1 MTTFAKRLILSAKLN
16 SDIYEEVEADRKA
29 LGQAMGVVVLSSL
42 AAGFGSLR
50 HIGMNGVVLGT
61 LSALVGW
68 LIWAYLAYLIG
79 TKLLPEPQTQADYG
93 ELLRTIGFAS
103 SPGIIRV
110 LGLLPGLMT
119 ISFLVAEVWMLAAM
133 IVAVRQALDYSSTW
147 RAVLVCLIGW
157 AIQVMLA
164 ASVFALIGGPAGQPQ

>member
-1 MTTFAKRLILSAKLN
+1 MSTFVKRVYLSAKLN
-16 SDIYEEVEADRKA
+16 SEIYEELEADREA
-29 LGQAMGVVVLSSL
+29 LGQAMAVVVLSSL
-42 AAGFGSLR
+42 AAGAGSLR
-50 HIGMNGVVLGT
+50 QIGMNGVFLGT

-68 LIWAYLAYLIG
+68 MIWAYLAFVIG
-79 TKLLPEPQTQADYG
+79 TKLLPEPQTRSNYG

-110 LGLLPGLMT
+110 LGMFPGLT
-119 ISFLVAEVWMLAAM
+119 LISILAAEVWMLAAM

-157 AIQVMLA
+157 AIQALLA
-164 ASVFALIGGPAGQPQ
+164 VSVFVLVGGPANVSQ